1 MPAARWPHLAHLF
14 GAGFAR
20 GLERAKSLFLSLSLF
35 FSASLP
41 PSEQD
46 SGLMASRPY
55 FVVCHPR
62 SHAVTKYLL
71 GRRNWLVNG
80 QDGVV
85 LPDGDF

>member
-1 MPAARWPHLAHLF
+1 
-14 GAGFAR
+14 
-20 GLERAKSLFLSLSLF
+20 
-35 FSASLP
+35 
-41 PSEQD
+41 
-46 SGLMASRPY
+46 MASRPY